1 MREKIQVERRK
12 NDFYRILF
20 DAVLDSIIVV
30 NVDHNC
36 HIIDANNKALE
47 VFGYTFDELVNLTLF
62 DLSCD
67 PERTRKSVDDGV
79 NYVKLRWYKK
89 KDGTIFPIEGKATS
103 LEFDGERILIII
115 INDLTESIN
124 KENAI
129 KEKDLAL
136 TESEKRYKAIV
147 EDQIELICRFL
158 PDGTLTFVNT
168 AYCNYFNMECQDLL
182 GKCLFDLI
190 DDNGNNLIKLSI
202 NSISKDNQYNHYDR
216 EIKFKNG
223 DIKWIHWSDRA
234 IFDKD
239 GKIVEYQSIG
249 FDITERKILEQE
261 VLKSKLLYEGILENL
276 HEGFYQTNKDGNLCF
291 LSQSALDMLGYSD
304 KSELIGTPIRDVFL
318 DPNEHDEF
326 LRRLKYAGG
335 RLYDQELDI
344 LNKNK
349 EVITISF
356 NSQAIYDK
364 NGEFSG
370 SQGTFRDITEFNQR
384 MNEIIKL
391 YHVVEGSQ
399 NALVVMELD
408 GTITYANKATL
419 KVARSPEWVTL
430 EEHAIGRKIRS
441 FISFDEPENLSNV
454 WSVVEKTGMW
464 FGPAYVFCACSNV
477 ERIPIDVMF
486 SKIKNGDDK
495 SYIVA
500 SYYDVSEYRR
510 LENKIKEQSQMY
522 EDLYEKMQ
530 DLVTRM
536 NTLNQTKLKKL
547 SGLEEAFEKSVHDLT
562 LLAPLCE
569 GGTNAPCRRAVK

>member
-1 MREKIQVERRK
+1 MQENIQVERRK
-12 NDFYRILF
+12 KGLYKVLF
-20 DAVLDSIIVV
+20 DVAFEAVIIIDLDTY
-30 NVDHNC
+30 D
-36 HIIDANNKALE
+36 IIDANPKSLKMFE
-47 VFGYTFDELVNLTLF
+47 YSLDELLHLKIT
-62 DLSCD
+62 DLSVD
-67 PERTRKSVDDGV
+67 PEQTEIHLANENVHCVD
-79 NYVKLRWYKK
+79 LTWYKK
-89 KDGTIFPIEGKATS
+89 KNNIKFPVEVTGARLTYEDKN
-103 LEFDGERILIII
+103 LIVFNIK
-115 INDLTESIN
+115 DLTERFQKRKI
-124 KENAI
+124 E
-129 KEKDLAL
+129 EDLKI
-136 TESEKRYKAIV
+136 SEKRYKAIV
-147 EDQIELICRFL
+147 EDQIELICRFT
-158 PDGTLTFVNT
+158 PDGLLTFVNN
-168 AYCNYFNMECQDLL
+168 AYCSYFGKSYEKLIGTPFME
-182 GKCLFDLI
+182 LI
-190 DDNGNNLIKLSI
+190 DDVDKETVDNSFKKI
-202 NSISKDNQYNHYDR
+202 NKNIPFDHYDYKF
-216 EIKFKNG
+216 IKDG
-223 DIKWIHWSDRA
+223 QVKWIHWSNRA
-234 IFDKD
+234 IFDED
-239 GKIVEYQSIG
+239 GNIVEYQSIG

-261 VLKSKLLYEGILENL
+261 VLKSKLLYQGILENL
-276 HEGFYQTNKDGNLCF
+276 YEGFYQTNKDGNLCF

-349 EVITISF
+349 EVITVSF

-430 EEHAIGRKIRS
+430 EEHVIGRKIRS